1 MEKDMKKLNRAELM
15 ELLYRM
21 RETADELNAQNEQ
34 LLRRAEE
41 AEEKCALLE
50 QQVQDEADRKMED
63 EALRA
68 QMQQVL
74 EKIETTNCAIMH
86 CTEADRKIQAA
97 QVEAEGILER
107 ARAEADEMRAE
118 AERDIA
124 QRREAFTR
132 QCEEL
137 LRGQKALRRLMEN

>member
-1 MEKDMKKLNRAELM
+1 MEKDMKKLNRAELV

-21 RETADELNAQNEQ
+21 RETADELNAQNQQ
-34 LLRRAEE
+34 LLARAEE

-50 QQVQDEADRKMED
+50 QQAQEETERKTDEES
-63 EALRA
+63 LRA
-68 QMQQVL
+68 QMRQVL
-74 EKIETTNCAIMH
+74 EKIDTMGCAIMH
-86 CTEADRKIQAA
+86 CTEGDRKIQAA

-107 ARAEADEMRAE
+107 ARAEADAMRAE

>member
-1 MEKDMKKLNRAELM
+1 MEKDMKKLNRTELV

-21 RETADELNAQNEQ
+21 RETADELNAQNRQ
-34 LLRRAEE
+34 LLARAEE

-50 QQVQDEADRKMED
+50 QQVQEETERRTDE

-68 QMQQVL
+68 EMRQVL
-74 EKIETTNCAIMH
+74 EKIDTMGCAIMH

-107 ARAEADEMRAE
+107 ARAEADAMRAE

>member
-1 MEKDMKKLNRAELM
+1 MEKDMKKLNRTELV

-21 RETADELNAQNEQ
+21 RETADELNAQNRQ
-34 LLRRAEE
+34 LLARAEE

-50 QQVQDEADRKMED
+50 QQAQEEAERKTDEES
-63 EALRA
+63 LRA
-68 QMQQVL
+68 EMRQVL
-74 EKIETTNCAIMH
+74 EKIDTMGCAIMH

-107 ARAEADEMRAE
+107 ARAEADAMRAE
-118 AERDIA
+118 ADRDIA